1 MKINLKTLFFG
12 LSLFFNFIIIF
23 LLVLSSFSKNS
34 RINCFYSD
42 DNSLTAA
49 SIVNFPK
56 DGKASFDNLEITL
69 KRGQKTRIQFAFL
82 FPGQKQANLL
92 INALYDPKII
102 KVTHTGFGI
111 EITALAE
118 GSTLMQTVANDG
130 VQNIA
135 SITVEQ

>member
-12 LSLFFNFIIIF
+12 LSLLFNIIIIF

-34 RINCFYSD
+34 SINCFYSD
-42 DNSLTAA
+42 DNSVTAA
-49 SIVNFPK
+49 SVVNFPK
-56 DGKASFDNLEITL
+56 DSKASFDNLEITL
-69 KRGQKTRIQFAFL
+69 KRGQKARIQFAFL
-82 FPGQKQANLL
+82 FPDQKQANLL

-102 KVTHTGFGI
+102 KITHTGFGI
-111 EITALAE
+111 EIFALAE
-118 GSTLMQTVANDG
+118 GSTLMQTITNNG